1 MNKPKQSRIRFILF
15 SCHLIICIFF
25 VSGCSALSLIPLT
38 LQEIKLYVVGQRES
52 FSYPLDRVMKAAIYS
67 LQLSGFTIVR
77 VEHFNQKG
85 LINASWKNATVEL
98 LMVLPVT
105 PNLTKVTSKIQK
117 DAGFREYSSEEE
129 VFESMR
135 KSLED
140 ERGFD
145 WSQLTRGMSPVHFS
159 PNNDSVVIGYLGPGE
174 ETEIMKQHGK
184 WFEIEM
190 MDDHSGFIGLNYLK
204 VKQE

>member
-1 MNKPKQSRIRFILF
+1 MNKPKQLKIRFILF
-15 SCHLIICIFF
+15 SCYLIIFVFI

-52 FSYPLDRVMKAAIYS
+52 FSYPLDRVMAAAIYS
-67 LQLSGFTIVR
+67 LQLSGFTICR
-77 VEHFNQKG
+77 VEHFSQKG
-85 LINASWKNATVEL
+85 LVNASWKNATVEL
-98 LMVLPVT
+98 LMVPVT
-105 PNLTKVTSKIQK
+105 PSLTKVTSKIQK

-135 KSLED
+135 KSLEED
-140 ERGFD
+140 RVFG

-174 ETEIMKQHGK
+174 ETEIMKQQGQ

-190 MDDHSGFIGLNYLK
+190 MDDHSGFIALKYLK

>member
-1 MNKPKQSRIRFILF
+1 VNKPKQSRIRFILF
-15 SCHLIICIFF
+15 FCHLIICVFF
-25 VSGCSALSLIPLT
+25 VFGCSALSLIPLT
-38 LQEIKLYVVGQRES
+38 LQEIKLYVFGQQES
-52 FSYPLDRVMKAAIYS
+52 FSYPIDKVMASAIYS
-67 LQLSGFTIVR
+67 LKLSGFTVFR
-77 VEHFNQKG
+77 VEHFNGKG

-98 LMVLPVT
+98 LMEPVT
-105 PNLTKVTSKIQK
+105 PKLTKVINKIQM

-135 KSLED
+135 KTLEE
-140 ERGFD
+140 ERVFD

-159 PNNDSVVIGYLGPGE
+159 PNDDSVVIGYLGPGE
-174 ETEIMKQHGK
+174 ETEIMKQQGK

-190 MDDHSGFIGLNYLK
+190 MDDHSGFVGLNYLK